1 MAYIALYKDREFK
14 VDVKNRGEG
23 LYDVAIYEI
32 KREGEKEEEILLR
45 ELSLDVKR
53 HGCCTY
59 SVLANNV
66 SYEVDIEE
74 KEEHTYEILMQGEL
88 YQLKVMDEM
97 KMKLER
103 LLHGEAGVAEGEVK
117 TSMTGKVTKVFVSE
131 GDEVK
136 KGDPLVILEAMKME
150 NEFKAPKDGV
160 VKAVKV
166 KEGDVVNTGAVLV
179 VIE

>member
-1 MAYIALYKDREFK
+1 MAYIAVYRDTEYKIH
-14 VDVKNRGEG
+14 V
-23 LYDVAIYEI
+23 
-32 KREGEKEEEILLR
+32 KREGEGIYRVAIYQLDGEKEQLKR
-45 ELSLDVKR
+45 EMTLDVRR

-59 SVLANNV
+59 SVLMDGK
-66 SYEVDIEE
+66 SYEVDLEE
-74 KEEHTYEILMQGEL
+74 KDKNVYEVLLAGEHYE
-88 YQLKVMDEM
+88 LKVMDEM
-97 KMKLER
+97 KMKLEK

-117 TSMTGKVTKVFVSE
+117 TSMTGKVTKVFVAE
-131 GDEVK
+131 GDQVK
-136 KGDPLVILEAMKME
+136 KGQPLVILEAMKME

>member
-1 MAYIALYKDREFK
+1 MAYIALYKDKEYK
-14 VDVKNRGEG
+14 VDVKSLSEG
-23 LYDVAIYEI
+23 VYQVTIYEL
-32 KREGEKEEEILLR
+32 EEEKEKLLK
-45 ELSLDVKR
+45 ELTLDVRR

-59 SVLANNV
+59 SVLADNR
-66 SYEVDIEE
+66 SYEVDLEE
-74 KEEHTYEILMQGEL
+74 KDKNLYEVLLEGEHYE
-88 YQLKVMDEM
+88 LKVMDEM
-97 KMKLER
+97 KMKLEK

-117 TSMTGKVTKVFVSE
+117 TSMTGKVTKVFVKE

-136 KGDPLVILEAMKME
+136 KGQPLVILEAMKME
-150 NEFKAPKDGV
+150 NEFKAPKDGI

>member
-1 MAYIALYKDREFK
+1 MAYIAIYGDKEFK
-14 VDVKNRGEG
+14 VEVKRKGDF
-23 LYDVAIYEI
+23 LYDVAIYEV
-32 KREGEKEEEILLR
+32 KKGKDKSEEVLLK
-45 ELSLDVKR
+45 ELSLDVRR

-59 SVLANNV
+59 SVLADNK
-66 SYEVDIEE
+66 SYEVDVEE
-74 KEEHTYEILMQGEL
+74 RDDHMYEVLLEGEHYE
-88 YQLKVMDEM
+88 LKVMDEM

-103 LLHGEAGVAEGEVK
+103 LLHGAGDMAEGEVK
-117 TSMTGKVTKVFVSE
+117 TSMTGKVTKVFVAE
-131 GDEVK
+131 GDQVK
-136 KGDPLVILEAMKME
+136 KGQPLVILEAMKME